1 MTSWVQHPS
10 MVQTLITIRRA
21 RWTDA
26 EEIAEVHDAAWRDAY
41 RGLIP
46 GRELERMISRRGPQW
61 WMSAIE
67 RGSRLLV
74 LDFNEAIV
82 GYVTYGRNRVP
93 SLPYKGEIFELY
105 LEPEFQGLGF
115 GRKLFEAAR
124 DDLAAHGYPN
134 FIVWAL
140 GDNERAIG
148 FYDHLGGKMVRCA
161 QERFGQEERERVA
174 FAFP

>member
-1 MTSWVQHPS
+1 

-93 SLPYKGEIFELY
+93 SLPSKGEIFELY